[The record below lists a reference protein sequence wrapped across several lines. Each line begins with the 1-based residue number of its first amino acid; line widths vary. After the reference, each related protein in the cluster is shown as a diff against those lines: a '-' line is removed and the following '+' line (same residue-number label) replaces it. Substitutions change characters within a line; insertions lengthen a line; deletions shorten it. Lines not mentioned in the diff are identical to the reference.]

1 MSQQQHPR
9 LRAVDFPM
17 FPAYVESTSRDI
29 KTGYLSY
36 ARAKV
41 EPDSQLAERSLD
53 DTYGHSAAV
62 RFEL

>member
-17 FPAYVESTSRDI
+17 FTSYVESTSRDT

-41 EPDSQLAERSLD
+41 ETDLQVTERSAD
-53 DTYGHSAAV
+53 DAYGQSATV
-62 RFEL
+62 RFQP